1 MQRYSDLQDYF
12 EKNKIFTKCPY
23 FIRFEYKPDAIYI
36 KFRVNRNDVKEKPF
50 DIIKM
55 EWVEGDVLQEFIKNT
70 DDKKRIKIL
79 ADKFLDMVMELES
92 LGIAHGDLHPKNVM
106 VHNDQLRLVDY
117 DCIFIKDFQG
127 QDEPEDGDQDCQHP
141 KRKNFVY
148 DQKIDR
154 FSALVIYLGLLAISE
169 NIELKSHRGE
179 EFIFQKSDFLKPNE
193 SKLFKKL
200 DGMSSEIKSLS
211 SKLQEYCNEDKPNI
225 DSLQKIVEP

>member
-1 MQRYSDLQDYF
+1 MVPQSKALLVEYEEPKPRIYSVS
-12 EKNKIFTKCPY
+12 EVTS
-23 FIRFEYKPDAIYI
+23 
-36 KFRVNRNDVKEKPF
+36 DVKSILESAF
-50 DIIKM
+50 DSL
-55 EWVEGDVLQEFIKNT
+55 WVEGEISNLKIPSSQHAYFILKDEKSQIRCVLFKGFRTGLQF
-70 DDKKRIKIL
+70 
-79 ADKFLDMVMELES
+79 
-92 LGIAHGDLHPKNVM
+92 
-106 VHNDQLRLVDY
+106 
-117 DCIFIKDFQG
+117 
-127 QDEPEDGDQDCQHP
+127 EPEDGDQDCQHP

-225 DSLQKIVEP
+225 DSLQKILEP